1 MQGSNQRPPSRVK
14 GMLSA
19 ELIARL
25 ELRTAGSAGI
35 MGFHELQ
42 QETSMATLCD
52 IAYDRNV
59 IGLVGQNEPS
69 DFALAVLY
77 RAS

>member
-1 MQGSNQRPPSRVK
+1 MQGSNQRPPSRMQ

-42 QETSMATLCD
+42 QETS
-52 IAYDRNV
+52 V
-59 IGLVGQNEPS
+59 
-69 DFALAVLY
+69 
-77 RAS
+77 